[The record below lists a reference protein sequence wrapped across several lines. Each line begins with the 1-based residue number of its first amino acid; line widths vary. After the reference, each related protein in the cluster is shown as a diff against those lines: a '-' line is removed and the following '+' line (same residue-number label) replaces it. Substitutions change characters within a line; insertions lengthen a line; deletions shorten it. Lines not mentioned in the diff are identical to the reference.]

1 MDHIDH
7 AKGNFS
13 NATEQVL
20 FQKIRKGREDIHN
33 GINELVELDS

>member
-20 FQKIRKGREDIHN
+20 FQKIRKGREDIQN